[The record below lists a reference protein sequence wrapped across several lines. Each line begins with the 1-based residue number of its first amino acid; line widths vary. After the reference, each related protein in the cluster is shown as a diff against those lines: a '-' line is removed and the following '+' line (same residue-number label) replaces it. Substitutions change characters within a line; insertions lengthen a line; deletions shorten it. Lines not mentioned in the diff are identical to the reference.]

1 MTEAMNYEI
10 VDAPKP
16 PEPTIYDVLP
26 CTNPILHK
34 PTERFDF
41 KNPPMNPAE
50 LANNLIAT
58 MSKYNGLG
66 LAANQVGIPYSVFV
80 LHSQAPLALFNPKL
94 IDTSIEEN
102 SLEEGCLSRPGF
114 FVKIKRPAIIK
125 VRYTKYTG
133 ETVTEKFIGMTARCI
148 LHELDHLNG
157 IDYTTRAHK
166 LLLDRA
172 LRQKKIRDRQ
182 VKRAVGSLHNLSRA
196 LPRKLGD
203 EIAET

>member
-1 MTEAMNYEI
+1 MTDTVTYDVI
-10 VDAPKP
+10 DAPKQ
-16 PEPTIYDVLP
+16 PEPTIYEILP
-26 CTNPILHK
+26 CSAPILNE
-34 PTERFDF
+34 PTKRFDF
-41 KNPPMNPAE
+41 QNPPYNPAE

-58 MSKYNGLG
+58 MTKYRGLG

-80 LHSQAPLALFNPKL
+80 LHSQEPLALFNPKL
-94 IDTSIEEN
+94 IDVSTEEV

-125 VRYTKYTG
+125 VRFTKYTG

-148 LHELDHLNG
+148 LHELDHLDG
-157 IDYTTRAHK
+157 VDYTTRAHK

-172 LRQKKIRDRQ
+172 LRQKKIRDRK
-182 VKRAVGSLHNLSRA
+182 VKRAVGDLHTLSRA